1 MNTTPIDDNDEAAFP
16 LIIPSSRDHIGY
28 SQAGMSL
35 RDYFA
40 AKALGNSALFSMS
53 GRKEGENDED
63 WIEWESHCNLLAKNC
78 YVLADAMIAARK
90 EKP

>member
-1 MNTTPIDDNDEAAFP
+1 MNTTPIDDGGAAFP
-16 LIIPSSRDHIGY
+16 SENDADKEYNYCR
-28 SQAGMSL
+28 AGMSL

-53 GRKEGENDED
+53 GRNEGENDED

>member
-1 MNTTPIDDNDEAAFP
+1 MSAPIIDGGPAFP
-16 LIIPSSRDHIGY
+16 YHDEG
-28 SQAGMSL
+28 QADPLQREHFQGMSL

-53 GRKEGENDED
+53 GRNEGENDED